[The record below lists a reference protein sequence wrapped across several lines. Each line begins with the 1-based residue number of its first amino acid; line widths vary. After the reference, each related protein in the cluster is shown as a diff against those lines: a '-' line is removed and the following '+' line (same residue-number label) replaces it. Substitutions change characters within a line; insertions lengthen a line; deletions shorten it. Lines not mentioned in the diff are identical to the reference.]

1 MTLKNIP
8 ADRNSKKT
16 PAKILVVDDEQLL
29 QYIIQQRFRHQI
41 RAKEYFFDYAP
52 NGVIAIEKLQTDRA
66 FDMVLTDINMPEM
79 DGLTLLNKIMEID
92 LTLKAVVMS
101 AYGDMENI
109 RTAMNRGAFDFLIKP
124 IDLDD
129 LEITITKTLAFIE
142 QTRARQQELETARE
156 RLKYQAFYDSLTGL
170 PNQSLFLDRIRQC
183 LFQEQKFAILSLD
196 VERYR
201 LIKSSLGRTIGEQ
214 LLVEM
219 VGRVRNC
226 MPPNATLAR
235 TGSDEFAILLDNF
248 CNEKD
253 IHLIAESIHQSL
265 SIPFAIEGEIVSST
279 TRIGIASSD
288 ADCEQAEDYLQAA
301 DTAMESAKK
310 KGMGSTTFFD
320 RQMHSVAI
328 KQLQLEADL
337 ARAISS
343 DELVLHYQ
351 PIVSLASEKIMSF
364 EALVRWQHP
373 IRGLIAP
380 GEFISVAEKT
390 GLIVPLGKW
399 VLARAIRHLSSW
411 RSQFPHFAHLTV
423 SVNVSGLQLFT
434 PDFIEILENLLQ
446 QYNVEGEILKLEIT
460 ESILID
466 NAEAAKMVF
475 EQLKQQNIQLCL
487 DDFGTGYSSLA
498 YLHNLP
504 IDMLKIDRSFINSML
519 ASQRNLRLVNAILN
533 LTESLGLQAVA
544 EGVETHEQ
552 VQKLRELNC
561 QFAQGHFFA
570 RALPSHE
577 ILPLLER
584 ETMTISMSNEQ

>member
-8 ADRNSKKT
+8 ANNNANKPS
-16 PAKILVVDDEQLL
+16 AKILVVDDEQLL

-41 RAKEYFFDYAP
+41 RAKEYIFDYAP
-52 NGVIAIEKLQTDRA
+52 NGVIAIEKLQTDGT

-142 QTRARQQELETARE
+142 QTRARQQELDTARE
-156 RLKYQAFYDSLTGL
+156 RLKHQAFYDSLTGL
-170 PNQSLFLDRIRQC
+170 PNQILFLDRIRQC
-183 LFQEQKFAILSLD
+183 LSREQKFAILSLD

-219 VGRVRNC
+219 VERVRHC
-226 MPPNATLAR
+226 MPSNATLAR
-235 TGSDEFAILLDNF
+235 TGSDEFAILLDRV

-265 SIPFAIEGEIVSST
+265 STPFAIEGEIVSST

-310 KGMGSTTFFD
+310 KGMGSTAFFD

-343 DELVLHYQ
+343 DELILHYQ
-351 PIVSLASEKIMSF
+351 PIVSLASEKIVGF

-373 IRGLIAP
+373 IRGLILP

-399 VLARAIRHLSSW
+399 VLARAIRHLSRW
-411 RSQFPHFAHLTV
+411 RSQFPHFSDLTV

-434 PDFIEILENLLQ
+434 PDFVEILENLLQ
-446 QYNVEGEILKLEIT
+446 QDNVQGDILKLEIT
-460 ESILID
+460 ESVLID

-475 EQLKQQNIQLCL
+475 QQLKQQNIQLCL

-544 EGVETHEQ
+544 EGVETSEQ

-561 QFAQGHFFA
+561 QFAQGYFFD

-584 ETMTISMSNEQ
+584 EAMVIEN

>member
-1 MTLKNIP
+1 MTSKNTP
-8 ADRNSKKT
+8 NNNSSNKS

-29 QYIIQQRFRHQI
+29 QYIIQQRFRRQI
-41 RAKEYFFDYAP
+41 RAKEFVFDYAP
-52 NGVIAIEKLQTDRA
+52 NGVIAIEKLRDDRT

-79 DGLTLLNKIMEID
+79 DGLTLLNKIAEID
-92 LTLKAVVMS
+92 LALKAVVMS

-129 LEITITKTLAFIE
+129 LEITIAKTLAFIE
-142 QTRARQQELETARE
+142 QTRHRQQELELARE
-156 RLKYQAFYDSLTGL
+156 RLQYQAFYDSLTGL
-170 PNQSLFLDRIRQC
+170 PNQSLFLDR
-183 LFQEQKFAILSLD
+183 ILSLD

-219 VGRVRNC
+219 VERIRSC
-226 MPPNATLAR
+226 MPANAILAR
-235 TGSDEFAILLDNF
+235 TGSDEFAILLDDL
-248 CNEKD
+248 CNDKD
-253 IHLIAESIHQSL
+253 VHLIAESIHESL

-279 TRIGIASSD
+279 TRIGIAASD
-288 ADCEQAEDYLQAA
+288 VHYQQAEDYLQAA

-310 KGMGSTTFFD
+310 QGMGSTAFFD
-320 RQMHSVAI
+320 RQMQFVAI

-337 ARAISS
+337 ARAIAA
-343 DELVLHYQ
+343 DELILHYQ
-351 PIVSLASEKIMSF
+351 PIVSLANEKIVSF

-373 IRGLIAP
+373 TRGLILP

-399 VLARAIRHLSSW
+399 VLARAIQHLSDW
-411 RSQFPHFAHLTV
+411 RLRSPQFSHLTV

-434 PDFIEILENLLQ
+434 PDFMRVLENLLREYQ
-446 QYNVEGEILKLEIT
+446 VQGDILKLEIT
-460 ESILID
+460 ESVLID

-475 EQLKQQNIQLCL
+475 EQLKQLNIQLCL

-533 LTESLGLQAVA
+533 LTDSLGLQAVA
-544 EGVETHEQ
+544 EGVETREQ
-552 VQKLRELNC
+552 VQKLRELDC
-561 QFAQGHFFA
+561 QFVQGYFFS
-570 RALPSHE
+570 RALPSKD

-584 ETMTISMSNEQ
+584 DALAIGN

>member
-1 MTLKNIP
+1 MTFENTP
-8 ADRNSKKT
+8 AKSDAHKST
-16 PAKILVVDDEQLL
+16 AKILVVDDEQLL

-41 RAKEYFFDYAP
+41 RNREYIFDYAP
-52 NGVIAIEKLQTDRA
+52 NGVLAIEKLQDEGP

-79 DGLTLLNKIMEID
+79 DGLTLLSKLVELD
-92 LTLKAVVMS
+92 LALKAVVMS
-101 AYGDMENI
+101 AYGDMDNI

-129 LEITITKTLAFIE
+129 LEITITKTLAFIG
-142 QTRARQQELETARE
+142 QTRARQQELDTARE

-170 PNQSLFLDRIRQC
+170 PNQSLFLDRIRTYLHQG
-183 LFQEQKFAILSLD
+183 QKFAILSLNI
-196 VERYR
+196 ERYR
-201 LIKSSLGRTIGEQ
+201 LIKSSLGRTIGER

-219 VGRVRNC
+219 ADRVRHC
-226 MPPNATLAR
+226 MPTNATLAR

-253 IHLIAESIHQSL
+253 IHRIAESIHQSL
-265 SIPFAIEGEIVSST
+265 SIPFTIEGEIISST
-279 TRIGIASSD
+279 TRIGIALSD

-301 DTAMESAKK
+301 DTAMESVQKQ
-310 KGMGSTTFFD
+310 GMGATAFFD
-320 RQMHSVAI
+320 RQMHSIAI

-337 ARAISS
+337 ARAIAEN
-343 DELVLHYQ
+343 ELVLYYQ
-351 PIVSLASEKIMSF
+351 PIVSLASEKISGF

-373 IRGLIAP
+373 TRGLIPP

-390 GLIVPLGKW
+390 GLIVALGKW

-434 PDFIEILENLLQ
+434 PDFVEILEGLLQ
-446 QYNVEGEILKLEIT
+446 EYNVDGDILKLEIT
-460 ESILID
+460 ESVLID
-466 NAEAAKMVF
+466 NAKAAKMVF
-475 EQLKQQNIQLCL
+475 EQLKQHKIQLCL

-504 IDMLKIDRSFINSML
+504 IDMLKIDRSFTNSML

-533 LTESLGLQAVA
+533 LTESLNLQAVA
-544 EGVETHEQ
+544 EGVETREQ

-561 QFAQGHFFA
+561 QFAQGYFFA
-570 RALPSHE
+570 RALPALE

-584 ETMTISMSNEQ
+584 EAMTSHG